1 MHKIKDEG
9 YIISLHEYKWIRT
22 HWIAL
27 YVNGDNI
34 IYLDN
39 FGVEYIK
46 KKKNKKNKNK
56 NITENLH
63 RI

>member
-9 YIISLHEYKWIRT
+9 YIISLHEYKSIRT

-27 YVNGDNI
+27 YVNVDNI

-39 FGVEYIK
+39 SGVEYIPK
-46 KKKNKKNKNK
+46 KKQEK
-56 NITENLH
+56 
-63 RI
+63 

>member
-9 YIISLHEYKWIRT
+9 YIISLHEYKSIRT

-39 FGVEYIK
+39 SGVEYIPK
-46 KKKNKKNKNK
+46 KKQEK
-56 NITENLH
+56 
-63 RI
+63 

>member
-1 MHKIKDEG
+1 MDKIKDEG

-34 IYLDN
+34 TYLDN

>member
-1 MHKIKDEG
+1 MDKIKDEG
-9 YIISLHEYKWIRT
+9 YIISLHEYKSTRT

-39 FGVEYIK
+39 FGVEYIPK
-46 KKKNKKNKNK
+46 KTRKIKTKTSQKMCIEYK
-56 NITENLH
+56 
-63 RI
+63 